1 MMKKIANVLIIGII
15 ILSMTFPF
23 AGCNKVP
30 ELTRKNSEGWTVI
43 FFDRRADEPYIKI
56 SLSDYLNHSYDE
68 QVQMVV
74 FHYEYKEYW
83 DSAQFECVPEP
94 SLRYKDG
101 NSYSDYYAIYK
112 FGSKKRDPSRPSY
125 NQWVGGECLWL
136 PGEYRIRYEIAS
148 PEYRET
154 HIGHY
159 QDMVEIYITVLIE
172 NR

>member
-1 MMKKIANVLIIGII
+1 MIKKIANVLIIGII

-74 FHYEYKEYW
+74 FRYEYQEYW
-83 DSAQFECVPEP
+83 NSVSDNCVPGP
-94 SLRYKDG
+94 QLKYKDG
-101 NSYSDYYAIYK
+101 KSYSDSYVIYNWGK
-112 FGSKKRDPSRPSY
+112 DCKDVMSSGAVT
-125 NQWVGGECLWL
+125 WVACAYVIS

-154 HIGHY
+154 HIGLY
-159 QDMVEIYITVLIE
+159 QDMIELEITVLIE